1 MSFNSTVAAELAL
14 ANHILFRQ
22 GIVDGFGHVSQ
33 RNPSNPEHFFI
44 SRSLAPAL
52 VTPNDI
58 LELDLDAGVVNGR
71 KAKTYLECFIHS
83 EIYRRR
89 PDVQAV
95 VHSHS
100 LSVIPWGVTPGELRP
115 IYHMSAFLGGGV
127 PVFDIGDAA
136 GPTNMLIST
145 ARLGAALAETLGT
158 RPVAL
163 MRGHGSVAVG
173 ESLRQAVYRA
183 IYLEVNAK
191 LQMDASRLGP
201 IRFLNDEEA
210 ALAAKIN
217 DTQIDRPW
225 ELWARAAKQEF

>member
-1 MSFNSTVAAELAL
+1 MSFDATVATELAL
-14 ANHILFRQ
+14 ANHILFQQ

-33 RNPSNPEHFFI
+33 RSPSDPARFFI

-52 VTPNDI
+52 VTPDDI
-58 LELDLDAGVVNGR
+58 LELDLDASVVGGSQ
-71 KAKTYLECFIHS
+71 AKTYLECFIHS

-89 PDVQAV
+89 SDVQAV

-100 LSVIPWGVTPGELRP
+100 PSVIPWGVTPGELRP
-115 IYHMSAFLGGGV
+115 IFHMSAFLGGGV
-127 PVFDIGDAA
+127 PVFDIGDVA
-136 GPTNMLIST
+136 GPTNMLVST
-145 ARLGAALAETLGT
+145 ARLGAELAEALGP

-173 ESLRQAVYRA
+173 DSLRQAVYRA

-201 IRFLNDEEA
+201 IRFLDDEEA
-210 ALAAKIN
+210 ALAAKLN
-217 DTQIDRPW
+217 DTQIGRPW
-225 ELWARAAKQEF
+225 ELWARAAKREI